1 MKYSEILSTL
11 RENGNFRSIPG
22 DSRGKGLTDLSSN
35 DYLGLAED
43 TAMRRAFMT
52 EAMERDLPLTSSASR
67 LLAAGQDEYL
77 RLESLLSELYGGR
90 AALLHNSGYHANTG
104 LVQAL
109 ASDGDTL
116 IVADKLVHASIIDG
130 IMLSKAPFERYRHN
144 DYEHLRSILR
154 RKAGD
159 YGRVLIIS
167 ESVFS
172 MDGDFADIDTLAS
185 IRAEHDNALLYIDEA
200 HAFGV
205 CGPGGLGCAAASPS
219 GHLVDVTVGTFGK
232 AAASAGAFSI
242 MSRELRDLAVNRA
255 RSLIFSTALP
265 PLNTAWTRYL
275 VERLADMEPR
285 REKLRRLAKLL
296 KEAVGGEGE
305 ASHIRP
311 LITGDAA
318 LATNLSARL
327 LEEGFKVLPIR
338 TPTVPPGTERLR
350 FSLSASTDEAEI
362 IRLANVLK
370 HLRKA

>member
-1 MKYSEILSTL
+1 MKYSEILSKL

-22 DSRGKGLTDLSSN
+22 DSCGKGLTDLSSN

-205 CGPGGLGCAAASPS
+205 CGPDGLGCAATSPS

-265 PLNTAWTRYL
+265 PLNTAWTRYV
-275 VERLADMEPR
+275 VERLGDMEPR

>member
-1 MKYSEILSTL
+1 MKYSEILSKL

-22 DSRGKGLTDLSSN
+22 DSCGKGLTDLSSN

-205 CGPGGLGCAAASPS
+205 CGPDGLGCAATSPS

-265 PLNTAWTRYL
+265 PLNTAWTRYV
-275 VERLADMEPR
+275 VERLGDMEPR

-370 HLRKA
+370 HLRKT

>member
-1 MKYSEILSTL
+1 MKYSEILSKL

-22 DSRGKGLTDLSSN
+22 DSCGKGLTDLSSN

-43 TAMRRAFMT
+43 TAIRRAFMT

-205 CGPGGLGCAAASPS
+205 CGPDGLGCAATSPS

-265 PLNTAWTRYL
+265 PLNTAWTRYV
-275 VERLADMEPR
+275 VERLGDMEPR

-370 HLRKA
+370 HLRKT